1 MGFNSC
7 GLLCDKIMSII
18 FLMGPTASGKTDLA
32 VRLLEKFPCEIISVD
47 SALVYRGMDIGTA
60 KPDAELLAKAPHHLI
75 DICDPAES
83 YSAARF
89 AEDARSLIQDIENKG
104 KIPLLVGG
112 TGLYFRALQQGLSDL
127 PSADPSIRERLLREA
142 QEIGWAALHSRLATL
157 DPEAAQRINKNDQQR
172 IQRALE
178 VCELTGQP
186 MSVCFG
192 QKNSPDLPY
201 RVLKLVIA
209 PQDREILRERIA
221 QRFHKML
228 DAGLIDEV
236 KQLFQR
242 SDLNLE
248 SPAIR
253 SVGYRQVWHYLMGEW
268 DYPQM
273 VERGIIAT
281 RQLAKRQLTWLRRE
295 QDAQW
300 FDSEAL
306 DLTVKISSVVN
317 HFLNNNN
324 EGKLI

>member
-1 MGFNSC
+1 
-7 GLLCDKIMSII
+7 MSIV

-32 VRLLEKFPCEIISVD
+32 VRLLEKFPFEIISVD
-47 SALVYRGMDIGTA
+47 SALVYKGMNVGTA
-60 KPDAELLAKAPHHLI
+60 KPSPEFLAKAPHHLI

-89 AEDARSLIQDIENKG
+89 AEDANHLIQLIENKG

-127 PSADPSIRERLLREA
+127 PAADPQIRERLAREA

-178 VCELTGQP
+178 VCELTAQP
-186 MSVCFG
+186 MSALFR
-192 QKNSPDLPY
+192 QKISYID
-201 RVLKLVIA
+201 RHHVLKLVIA
-209 PQDREILRERIA
+209 PQDREVLRSRIA
-221 QRFHKML
+221 QRFETML

-253 SVGYRQVWHYLMGEW
+253 SVGYRQVWHYLTGEW

-281 RQLAKRQLTWLRRE
+281 RQLAKRQLTWLRAE
-295 QDAQW
+295 QNAQW
-300 FDSEAL
+300 FDSEAP
-306 DLTVKISSVVN
+306 DLIQQVSNVISS
-317 HFLNNNN
+317 FLTT
-324 EGKLI
+324 KQ

>member
-1 MGFNSC
+1 MKENS
-7 GLLCDKIMSII
+7 CDKIVSVI

-32 VRLLEKFPCEIISVD
+32 ARLLDKFPCEIISVD

-60 KPDAELLAKAPHHLI
+60 KPDAAFLKKTPHHLL
-75 DICDPAES
+75 DMCDPAEH

-89 AEDARSLIQDIENKG
+89 AEDARVLIQQIVNQG

-127 PSADPSIRERLLREA
+127 PAADPAIRERLGREA

-157 DPEAAQRINKNDQQR
+157 DPIAAQRIHPNDPQR

-178 VCELTGQP
+178 VCELTNQP
-186 MSVCFG
+186 MSARFG
-192 QKNSPDLPY
+192 QKKALPY

-209 PQDREILRERIA
+209 PIDRDILRARIA
-221 QRFHKML
+221 LRFQKML
-228 DAGLIDEV
+228 DAGLVEEV

-242 SDLNLE
+242 GDLNLD
-248 SPAIR
+248 SPSIR
-253 SVGYRQVWHYLMGEW
+253 SVGYRQVWHYLTGEW

-273 VERGIIAT
+273 VEKGIIAT
-281 RQLAKRQLTWLRRE
+281 RQLAKRQLTWLRSE
-295 QDAQW
+295 KEAQW
-300 FDSEAL
+300 FDSEHL
-306 DLTVKISSVVN
+306 DLTAQIVTVIT